1 MASRRGLRIFK
12 IAFAKGLTLTYHSSM
27 HIRFNPTHTLRRLFH
42 LPYELGLILLTF
54 AWLYHQT
61 MPPGMSSWQIEGWDS
76 AVLQITGSSW
86 GIPHSP
92 AYPLYTMLANL
103 FVRWLDL
110 IPALNQ
116 TAVVWRVTMW
126 STVTSLLTLIFL
138 YFTVWKLTHDRIAS
152 TATCV
157 VLGVSFI
164 FWRGAI
170 MAEVYSMNALIFAL
184 TYWLALTWLERPRRR
199 YLIMLGLVLGA
210 GLVHHRTALIL
221 PPTVA
226 FGVLWYSWRATPC
239 QACWVGYKRNNETH
253 LPHSIWKRLRLAL
266 SHFILLTVT
275 ACLPLVTYLYLPWAA
290 LNRSGQTWLYGNAAD
305 WNTFWFMVATR
316 EWWGLV
322 HPPATNAAWWLAMQ
336 QLLQQQADQ
345 ITLAGVILGF
355 IGLLLAYRTSWLFLP
370 PLFALTFFGLAYK
383 VVDLDSMLI
392 PLTLTLCIGLGIFM
406 GKITHELARWSILY
420 IRITDIKRS
429 LVRQSVRRLANLM
442 VLMIVYLVF
451 SPLAE
456 SNYRQVNLSGDWQ
469 AEDLVEEVL
478 AIAQAGSPLTIIGQD
493 NSVLPDFIYAKSLAA
508 RSGGDIE
515 ALSTTTLSRMS
526 VAESQTLLRTR
537 LAEHRRILVDRETID
552 LGFIPWLTQAVHSG
566 QILLAPTGH
575 PYLWE
580 LLPRPI
586 SQELP
591 PAESALHLAPGQFL
605 AGQLSIIASH
615 EQIIRKRT
623 GCFLRLTLFWQ
634 AATPLS
640 QDYFVAV
647 QPLGGETVLDKNDHL
662 ALMRGFMPT
671 SQIRPREIIRDEV
684 DLLIRQPADLPL
696 ISLVVNL
703 YQVQGNEFPTF
714 GDVTLPIT
722 VDPLACNQ
730 PTLNYR

>member
-1 MASRRGLRIFK
+1 
-12 IAFAKGLTLTYHSSM
+12 M
-27 HIRFNPTHTLRRLFH
+27 HTRFNPTRPLRRLFH
-42 LPYELGLILLTF
+42 LPYELGLILFAF

-92 AYPLYTMLANL
+92 AYPLYTILANL
-103 FVRWLDL
+103 FVRWLEV
-110 IPALNQ
+110 IPYLNQ
-116 TAVVWRVTMW
+116 TAVVWRVTLW
-126 STVTSLLTLIFL
+126 STVTSLLTVIFL

-152 TATCV
+152 TATCLI
-157 VLGVSFI
+157 LGVSFI

-199 YLIMLGLVLGA
+199 YLIMLGFVLGA
-210 GLVHHRTALIL
+210 GVVHHRTALIL
-221 PPTVA
+221 PPTVGL
-226 FGVLWYSWRATPC
+226 GVIWYTWRATPC
-239 QACWVGYKRNNETH
+239 ASCCVGLKRNNEIA
-253 LPHSIWKRLRLAL
+253 LPYSAWQRLRRAL
-266 SHFILLTVT
+266 SHFSLLTLT
-275 ACLPLVTYLYLPWAA
+275 ACLPIVTYLYLPWAA
-290 LNRSGQTWLYGNAAD
+290 LNNSGQTWLYGNAAD
-305 WNTFWFMVATR
+305 WNTFWFIVTTR
-316 EWWGLV
+316 EWWELV
-322 HPPATNAAWWLAMQ
+322 QPPATSAAWWLAMQ
-336 QLLQQQADQ
+336 QLLQQQANQ
-345 ITLAGVILGF
+345 ITLMGVILGF
-355 IGLLLAYRTSWLFLP
+355 IGLLFAPRSHWLFLP
-370 PLFALTFFGLAYK
+370 PLFALTFFGLAYQ
-383 VVDLDSMLI
+383 VADLDSMLI
-392 PLTLTLCIGLGIFM
+392 PLTLTLCIGLGILI

-429 LVRQSVRRLANLM
+429 LIRQSVRRLANLA
-442 VLMIVYLVF
+442 VFIVIYLLF
-451 SPLAE
+451 FPLVEA
-456 SNYRQVNLSGDWQ
+456 NYRYVDLSGDWQ
-469 AEDLVEEVL
+469 AEDLVEELL

-493 NSVLPDFIYAKSLAA
+493 NSVLPNFIYAKTLAA
-508 RSGGDIE
+508 ARNGGDIE

-526 VAESQTLLRTR
+526 VAESQDLLRQR

-580 LLPRPI
+580 LLPRPM

-591 PAESALHLAPGQFL
+591 LYESSLRLTSGQFL
-605 AGQLSIIASH
+605 AGQLSVMASH

-634 AATPLS
+634 AAVPLT

-671 SQIRPREIIRDEV
+671 SKIQPLEIIRDEV

-696 ISLVVNL
+696 VSLVVNL

-714 GDVTLPIT
+714 GEVTLPIT
-722 VDPLACNQ
+722 IDPTICNKS
-730 PTLNYR
+730 TLNYRK